1 MIAIDLGS
9 NTIRVLE
16 YDCTTHKELSG
27 YSKVV
32 KTADGLISTNIID
45 DKAIDRVIDALKE
58 AQEIIDFSS
67 HQIKAVTTEALRRA
81 NNSDYALDKIKSA
94 TGVEFE
100 IISGD
105 EEARLTLLAVEF
117 RLDKLNHSSDNF
129 VVIDIGGGST
139 EVIFKYKDE
148 TISQSFSIGIVT
160 IAQKYSSLQK
170 IEENLPKDMRDIRE
184 FAQKVVSTK
193 GKVGSFVGTAG
204 TPTTLASMKLGMV
217 YATYDASQINGTTL
231 KFDELKL
238 YLNELLSLEAKQRE
252 IVVGVGRYDLI
263 LAGILIYAELFHI
276 LDFDE
281 CIVVDDG
288 LREGV
293 AIDWCRY

>member
-58 AQEIIDFSS
+58 AQTIIEFSS

-81 NNSDYALDKIKSA
+81 NNSQYAIDKIKNA

-139 EVIFKYKDE
+139 EVIFKYKTH
-148 TISQSFSIGIVT
+148 TISQSFPIGIVT
-160 IAQKYSSLQK
+160 IAQKYNSLEK
-170 IEENLPKDMRDIRE
+170 IEESLPKEMIEIKKFRDDI
-184 FAQKVVSTK
+184 VSQNPK
-193 GKVGSFVGTAG
+193 PSSFVGTAG

-217 YATYDASQINGTTL
+217 YATYNASQINGTTIGL
-231 KFDELKL
+231 DELDI
-238 YLNELLSLEAKQRE
+238 YLNILLKLPEKERE

-263 LAGILIYAELFHI
+263 LAGILIYKELFHI
-276 LDFDE
+276 LEFDE